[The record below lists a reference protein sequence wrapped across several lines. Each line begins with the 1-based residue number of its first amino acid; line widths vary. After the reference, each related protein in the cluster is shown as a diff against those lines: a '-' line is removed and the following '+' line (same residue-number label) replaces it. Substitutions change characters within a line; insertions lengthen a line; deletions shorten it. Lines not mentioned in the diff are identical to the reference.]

1 MTAWSY
7 DRSRRAGMRFAHWQP
22 SSLIPEHI
30 FCTESLSQSHRIRNS
45 EYILEV
51 MAVWHSSRCQSVRKN
66 SLLAFFIFFAIVLIC
81 FKMREQLLVP
91 LLLVTHGLAIPTM
104 GTSSS
109 KAQPLSLR
117 FSPNGTFQ
125 LSVFEDLHYGE
136 G

>member
-1 MTAWSY
+1 
-7 DRSRRAGMRFAHWQP
+7 
-22 SSLIPEHI
+22 
-30 FCTESLSQSHRIRNS
+30 
-45 EYILEV
+45 

-66 SLLAFFIFFAIVLIC
+66 SLLAFFIYFAIVLIC